1 MSSKDVRNFTQ
12 RSQRNRRDAYVS
24 WLEHAGDGA
33 RAWGTGGRQNE
44 EESWVSALR
53 TVGPEDASVILTV
66 LLVPAGFYLAYLPRP
81 PASLKLIAK

>member
-1 MSSKDVRNFTQ
+1 MSPGWSMQAMERGRVAQ
-12 RSQRNRRDAYVS
+12 VA
-24 WLEHAGDGA
+24 AG
-33 RAWGTGGRQNE
+33 TK